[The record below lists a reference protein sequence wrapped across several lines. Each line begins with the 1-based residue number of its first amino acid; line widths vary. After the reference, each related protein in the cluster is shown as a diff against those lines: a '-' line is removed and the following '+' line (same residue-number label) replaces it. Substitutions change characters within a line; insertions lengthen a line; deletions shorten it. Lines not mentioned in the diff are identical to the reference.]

1 MKKIIGKTTTYH
13 GNEFGFMK
21 NLEVRIVAILRSD
34 VDPDSEDAFVKD
46 DQHLARLG
54 GVTIHDRIEVAPW
67 IENEGRFSWVTSDPK
82 AVDLACFKHLAKG
95 E

>member
-1 MKKIIGKTTTYH
+1 MKKTIGNTTTYQ
-13 GNEFGFMK
+13 GSEFGFMK
-21 NLEVRIVAILRSD
+21 NQKVRIVAILRSE

-46 DQHLARLG
+46 DQHLTRLG
-54 GVTIHDRIEVAPW
+54 GVKAGDRIEVQPW
-67 IENEGRFSWVTSDPK
+67 IEKEGRFSWVTSDPK

>member
-1 MKKIIGKTTTYH
+1 MKKTIGKTTTYN

-21 NLEVRIVAILRSD
+21 NQKVRIVAILRSD
-34 VDPDSEDAFVKD
+34 VDPDSDDAFVKD

-54 GVTIHDRIEVAPW
+54 GVKAGDRIEVQPW
-67 IENEGRFSWVTSDPK
+67 IEKEGRFSWVTSDPK
-82 AVDLACFKHLAKG
+82 AVDLACFRQLAKG